1 MPLLTSADKTRRDIL
16 FLVASECRPIMFED
30 VSETRVAGEALII
43 QSENDAGDAVS
54 ADESHVTVNRKEH
67 SWRGIIGRHSRNYPP
82 MPETMA
88 KQSLFHVAGCNLCRR
103 KRQRMGLT

>member
-1 MPLLTSADKTRRDIL
+1 MPLLTSADKTCRDIL

-67 SWRGIIGRHSRNYPP
+67 GWKGIVGRHSRNYPP

-88 KQSLFHVAGCNLCRR
+88 K
-103 KRQRMGLT
+103 

>member
-1 MPLLTSADKTRRDIL
+1 MPLLTSVDKTCRDIL

-30 VSETRVAGEALII
+30 VSETRVAGEVLII

-54 ADESHVTVNRKEH
+54 ADESHVTVNGKQH
-67 SWRGIIGRHSRNYPP
+67 SWTGIVGRHSRNYPP

-88 KQSLFHVAGCNLCRR
+88 KQSLFHVAGRNLCRR

>member
-1 MPLLTSADKTRRDIL
+1 DRTRCDIW
-16 FLVASECRPIMFED
+16 FLVARECRPIMFDD
-30 VSETRVAGEALII
+30 VPETRVAGEVLII

-67 SWRGIIGRHSRNYPP
+67 SWRGIVGRHSRNYPP

-88 KQSLFHVAGCNLCRR
+88 KQSLLHATGRNLGRR